1 MFSYEFCERFQKIFF
16 TEHLEHLQTSA
27 SIFFAEHLFQRLLL
41 MRLLNLAHQMNWK
54 RERIKTCASIYFSKR
69 YYLTKIKLM
78 VGGSAITKVNG
89 SKNIYITDFSNV
101 NVKFVTFITLNPRGK
116 TRLIFKKNVKTKAW
130 ERFA

>member
-1 MFSYEFCERFQKIFF
+1 
-16 TEHLEHLQTSA
+16 
-27 SIFFAEHLFQRLLL
+27 
-41 MRLLNLAHQMNWK
+41 MNWK

-78 VGGSAITKVNG
+78 VGGSAITKVNR